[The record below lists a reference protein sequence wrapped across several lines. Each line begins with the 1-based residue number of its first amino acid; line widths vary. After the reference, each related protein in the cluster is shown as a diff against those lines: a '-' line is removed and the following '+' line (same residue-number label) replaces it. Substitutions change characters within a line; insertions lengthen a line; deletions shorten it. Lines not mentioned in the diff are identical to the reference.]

1 MKLAVLIPHPDSNP
15 GRVTR
20 IEAGVNL
27 GAKMLR
33 LSYRLEADLGSLRI
47 PAEAGLQRA
56 DKLWE
61 HTCFEAFVR
70 QKGQAAYYE
79 FNLSPSRAWEAMRFT
94 AYRDGGPIAET
105 PVTQI
110 MVSREATVLRL
121 DALIML
127 DRLPEPPGRP
137 LQLAL
142 SAVIENREGGISF
155 WALKHAP
162 GRADFH
168 HADAFALESP

>member
-20 IEAGVNL
+20 IEAGINL

-33 LSYRLEADLGSLRI
+33 LSYRLDADLATLRI
-47 PAEAGLQRA
+47 PADAGVQRA
-56 DKLWE
+56 TKLWE
-61 HTCFEAFVR
+61 HTCFEAFLR
-70 QKGQAAYYE
+70 QKGQASYYE
-79 FNLSPSRAWEAMRFT
+79 FNFSPSRAWEAMRFQ

-105 PVTQI
+105 PVTQV
-110 MVSREATVLRL
+110 MVSREAAALRL

-127 DRLPEPPGRP
+127 DRLPQPPGRP
-137 LQLAL
+137 IELGL
-142 SAVIENREGGISF
+142 SAVIESREGNTSF